1 MLGLTMMYNLE
12 GSDAWMRWV
21 LTALPKGERDERKL
35 EDGKSGFIQMPT
47 FGQVVLPQVFKSVN
61 SDVDVFYY
69 KILYQMQRQM
79 QPSCKWED
87 SWS

>member
-1 MLGLTMMYNLE
+1 MCRQYKPYKTIVFRLKFLMLGLTMMYNLE

-47 FGQVVLPQVFKSVN
+47 FG
-61 SDVDVFYY
+61 
-69 KILYQMQRQM
+69 
-79 QPSCKWED
+79 
-87 SWS
+87 